1 MSEYGSAKTEG
12 ADNSC
17 AFFGEGVTFKGSITA
32 PERIVV
38 HGTVE
43 GDLVAR
49 DLLVGPTGTIKGNVK
64 VDQADIQGKVLQNI
78 EARVCLSLRKT
89 GRIEGSAVYGD
100 IEIEKGGVLAGEVSS
115 IKGNEKDR
123 RCEEA
128 RERRPRRLAGDRFRH
143 HPLGCVILGA
153 EARATGRSPRRSKR
167 LSFRKRG
174 RSAHKRGSPPLAFK
188 FAPICCHAQ
197 AKSLGFFVGRGERR
211 RVGPDALCRF
221 IA

>member
-1 MSEYGSAKTEG
+1 MSEYGTAKTTEG
-12 ADNSC
+12 AENSC

-32 PERIVV
+32 PERIIV

-100 IEIEKGGVLAGEVSS
+100 IEIEKGGVLAGE
-115 IKGNEKDR
+115 G
-123 RCEEA
+123 
-128 RERRPRRLAGDRFRH
+128 RERPACRFADDRVRHDPFGRFR
-143 HPLGCVILGA
+143 P
-153 EARATGRSPRRSKR
+153 K
-167 LSFRKRG
+167 
-174 RSAHKRGSPPLAFK
+174 
-188 FAPICCHAQ
+188 
-197 AKSLGFFVGRGERR
+197 VGRRKGDCQPE
-211 RVGPDALCRF
+211 VS
-221 IA
+221 

>member
-1 MSEYGSAKTEG
+1 MSDYVSGKTEG

-17 AFFGEGVTFKGSITA
+17 AFFGEGVTLKGSITA

-49 DLLVGPTGTIKGNVK
+49 DLLVGPSGTIKGNVK
-64 VDQADIQGKVLQNI
+64 VDQADVQGKVLQNI

-115 IKGNEKDR
+115 IKGNEK
-123 RCEEA
+123 
-128 RERRPRRLAGDRFRH
+128 GD
-143 HPLGCVILGA
+143 GA
-153 EARATGRSPRRSKR
+153 IKKTDTGARASSSPIAFDTIRSVASSSEPKR
-167 LSFRKRG
+167 E
-174 RSAHKRGSPPLAFK
+174 AT
-188 FAPICCHAQ
+188 
-197 AKSLGFFVGRGERR
+197 
-211 RVGPDALCRF
+211 DAEKA
-221 IA
+221 IANKK

>member
-1 MSEYGSAKTEG
+1 MSDYVSSKTEG

-49 DLLVGPTGTIKGNVK
+49 DLLVGPSGTIKGNVK

-115 IKGNEKDR
+115 IKGAEKSGDAAKRADGNGGRVAAPPIAFDTIRSVASSNESKQGDDR
-123 RCEEA
+123 
-128 RERRPRRLAGDRFRH
+128 
-143 HPLGCVILGA
+143 
-153 EARATGRSPRRSKR
+153 
-167 LSFRKRG
+167 
-174 RSAHKRGSPPLAFK
+174 
-188 FAPICCHAQ
+188 Q
-197 AKSLGFFVGRGERR
+197 
-211 RVGPDALCRF
+211 
-221 IA
+221 IANKN

>member
-1 MSEYGSAKTEG
+1 MSEYGSAKTDG

-64 VDQADIQGKVLQNI
+64 VDQADVQGKVLQNI

-115 IKGNEKDR
+115 IKGAEKADGAKKP
-123 RCEEA
+123 ESGA
-128 RERRPRRLAGDRFRH
+128 R
-143 HPLGCVILGA
+143 
-153 EARATGRSPRRSKR
+153 T
-167 LSFRKRG
+167 
-174 RSAHKRGSPPLAFK
+174 GSPAIAFDTIRSV
-188 FAPICCHAQ
+188 ASSSEQRRDDGAVAQ
-197 AKSLGFFVGRGERR
+197 KK
-211 RVGPDALCRF
+211 
-221 IA
+221 

>member
-1 MSEYGSAKTEG
+1 MSDYVSGKAEG

-43 GDLVAR
+43 GDVVAR
-49 DLLVGPTGTIKGNVK
+49 DLLVGPTGTIKGNVR
-64 VDQADIQGKVLQNI
+64 VDQADIQGKILQNI

-115 IKGNEKDR
+115 TKGGEKGEGTAVKKPDGGQR
-123 RCEEA
+123 
-128 RERRPRRLAGDRFRH
+128 
-143 HPLGCVILGA
+143 V
-153 EARATGRSPRRSKR
+153 
-167 LSFRKRG
+167 
-174 RSAHKRGSPPLAFK
+174 GSPAIAFDTIRSVATSEPK
-188 FAPICCHAQ
+188 RDTPEAM
-197 AKSLGFFVGRGERR
+197 AKK
-211 RVGPDALCRF
+211 
-221 IA
+221 